1 MKPESNSKRPSRCL
15 ARIVHRLFRCRHHDW
30 TMICNYWSTTLING
44 FGMALEER
52 CDNCGEY
59 RHRLLPKVIG
69 STPEWHE
76 GKHPLHI
83 PPMNARAMPS
93 GDGVAD
99 ETKLKSL

>member
-1 MKPESNSKRPSRCL
+1 MKPEIINNRYRRCL
-15 ARIVHRLFRCRHHDW
+15 ARLVYRLFRCRHHDW

-44 FGMALEER
+44 FGMILEER

-76 GKHPLHI
+76 GKYPRHI
-83 PPMNARAMPS
+83 PPMNVNVLAPAGEKTPNP
-93 GDGVAD
+93 
-99 ETKLKSL
+99 